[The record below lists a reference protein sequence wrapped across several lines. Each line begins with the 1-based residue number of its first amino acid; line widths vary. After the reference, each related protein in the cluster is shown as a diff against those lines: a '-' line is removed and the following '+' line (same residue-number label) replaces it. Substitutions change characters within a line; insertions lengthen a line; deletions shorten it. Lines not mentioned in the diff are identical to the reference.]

1 MDYSPPPS
9 GGGVSPKSPH
19 PTIRLDD
26 QEVIIRLKP
35 STYTVDA
42 VFHLFNTAETTTE
55 WIGFPKN
62 ATGRQPG
69 PHGRVEDFIRFE
81 VMVHEESVPFTEKP
95 DVAKSAHVL
104 PRAPCSKP
112 VRTSSWLM
120 GEATFPGNAMTTI
133 RVRYESYYGN
143 CGLGCQQAVYIYGTG
158 RYWKDNIGKATFIV
172 DSTEKGGAETAA
184 PSFSPTETKKFVIHR
199 RLISQNIAQYEIR
212 DFEPDPQSTLSF
224 MFTNRRPGKAGDI
237 DQLMNAAMNGR
248 LEQVRA
254 LLKKGVDVNARGS
267 SGTPIMAAASHGGVQ
282 VVRLLIEN
290 GAEVNAQ
297 TSNGRTALKEAL
309 ASAWLHRGQLDVA
322 KLLVEHGAKPT
333 TLSVAAFVG
342 DMDAVRRFIAEGVN
356 VTEKSTLNEPGP
368 LMAAA
373 MGGQADVVTFLLD
386 KGFKVD
392 ERNEQRQTALMVAA
406 AAGQAEVVKVLLDR
420 GANINAQDAH
430 RRTALNHAVSVG
442 RGHVEVVKVL
452 LEKGA
457 DIEVRDDPA
466 DRTILMHA
474 AQSGHLA
481 VVKLLLDKGA
491 QAKARDHSG
500 KTALDLASGKEIEE
514 IEKVLKAH
522 GATK

>member
-1 MDYSPPPS
+1 
-9 GGGVSPKSPH
+9 
-19 PTIRLDD
+19 
-26 QEVIIRLKP
+26 
-35 STYTVDA
+35 
-42 VFHLFNTAETTTE
+42 
-55 WIGFPKN
+55 
-62 ATGRQPG
+62 
-69 PHGRVEDFIRFE
+69 
-81 VMVHEESVPFTEKP
+81 
-95 DVAKSAHVL
+95 
-104 PRAPCSKP
+104 
-112 VRTSSWLM
+112 
-120 GEATFPGNAMTTI
+120 
-133 RVRYESYYGN
+133 
-143 CGLGCQQAVYIYGTG
+143 
-158 RYWKDNIGKATFIV
+158 
-172 DSTEKGGAETAA
+172 
-184 PSFSPTETKKFVIHR
+184 
-199 RLISQNIAQYEIR
+199 
-212 DFEPDPQSTLSF
+212 
-224 MFTNRRPGKAGDI
+224 
-237 DQLMNAAMNGR
+237 
-248 LEQVRA
+248 
-254 LLKKGVDVNARGS
+254 
-267 SGTPIMAAASHGGVQ
+267 
-282 VVRLLIEN
+282 
-290 GAEVNAQ
+290 VNAQ